1 MNKDDWRAFLRWL
14 ETATD
19 KELETKL
26 LRIEA
31 WSASFRDDGARAD
44 ARKMVAEILLEMEV
58 RHAIR

>member
-1 MNKDDWRAFLRWL
+1 MNKDDWRTFLRWL
-14 ETATD
+14 ETATE

-44 ARKMVAEILLEMEV
+44 ARTMVAEILLEREV